1 MKGKGIQQKTKAQE
15 SALSPPSSAL
25 KRLDGWPRRVAR
37 FLGPVVL
44 ALLAFAAVLLIFGKN
59 PMRAYAEIFSSTLG
73 SSYGFSEVLVRMIP
87 LTLCAAAVALPARI
101 WLINVGGEG
110 QFHIGALF
118 AAWGALNFPSL
129 PAWLLIP
136 WISVLGFVGGGL
148 WALISG
154 VLRARGWVSETIS
167 TLLLNYVAILL
178 LSFFVFGPWK
188 DPESAN
194 YPQSAPFPQAAVLP
208 VFFGTRVHL
217 GIVYSAVVLVL
228 FHLAVSRTRWGL
240 EMRAIGANAEAARRT
255 GIPVGRYIVSLM
267 FIGGGIAGLAGMSEV
282 SAIHGQL
289 RPSLSPGYGYIGFL
303 ISWMA
308 WGNAAGIVA
317 AAFLLAIITAGG
329 DILQMTLRVPASVV
343 NILLAI
349 ILFVILARKGGAR

>member
-1 MKGKGIQQKTKAQE
+1 MGGKDNPV
-15 SALSPPSSAL
+15 SRAL
-25 KRLDGWPRRVAR
+25 KLQDGWLANGVR
-37 FLGPVVL
+37 FGGLFVI
-44 ALLAFAAVLLIFGKN
+44 ALIAFALVLLIFGKN
-59 PMRAYAEIFSSTLG
+59 PIRAYGDIFSNTLG
-73 SSYGFSEVLVRMIP
+73 SAYGFSEVLVRMIP
-87 LTLCAAAVALPARI
+87 LTLTAVAVALPARI

-110 QFHIGALF
+110 QLHAGALL
-118 AAWGALNFPSL
+118 ATWGALNFSSL

-136 WISVLGFVGGGL
+136 WISILGFLGGGL

-154 VLRARGWVSETIS
+154 VLRAKGWVSETIS

-178 LSFFVFGPWK
+178 VSFFVFGPWK

-194 YPQSAPFPQAAVLP
+194 YPQSAPFPGAAILP
-208 VFFGTRVHL
+208 LFWGTRVHL
-217 GIVYSAVVLVL
+217 GLLYSIVILILFYLVL
-228 FHLAVSRTRWGL
+228 SRTRWGL
-240 EMRAIGANAEAARRT
+240 EMRAIGANAEAARRN
-255 GIPVGRYIVSLM
+255 GIPIGRYITVLM

-308 WGNAAGIVA
+308 WGNAVGIMA

-329 DILQMTLRVPASVV
+329 DILQMTLRIPGSVV
-343 NILLAI
+343 NILMAI
-349 ILFVILARKGGAR
+349 ILFVILARKGGGR

>member
-1 MKGKGIQQKTKAQE
+1 MGDKDNLINRIRKPQ
-15 SALSPPSSAL
+15 
-25 KRLDGWPRRVAR
+25 DGWLADGVR
-37 FLGPVVL
+37 FVGLFII
-44 ALLAFAAVLLIFGKN
+44 ALMAFALVLLVFGKN
-59 PMRAYAEIFSSTLG
+59 PIRAYGDIFTSTLG
-73 SSYGFSEVLVRMIP
+73 SAYGFSEVLVRMIP
-87 LTLCAAAVALPARI
+87 LTLTAVAVALPARI

-110 QFHIGALF
+110 QLHVGALV
-118 AAWGALNFPSL
+118 ATWGALNFSSL

-136 WISVLGFVGGGL
+136 WISILGFLGGGL

-178 LSFFVFGPWK
+178 VSFFVFGPWK

-194 YPQSAPFPQAAVLP
+194 YPQSAPFPDAAILP
-208 VFFGTRVHL
+208 LFWGTRVHL
-217 GIVYSAVVLVL
+217 GLLYSIVILILLYWIL
-228 FHLAVSRTRWGL
+228 SRTRWGL
-240 EMRAIGANAEAARRT
+240 EMRAIGANAEAARRN
-255 GIPVGRYIVSLM
+255 GLPIGRYITVLM

-289 RPSLSPGYGYIGFL
+289 RPSISPGYGYIGFL

-308 WGNAAGIVA
+308 RGNAAGIAA

-329 DILQMTLRVPASVV
+329 DILQMTLRIPGSVV
-343 NILLAI
+343 NILMAI
-349 ILFVILARKGGAR
+349 ILFVILARKGGGR